1 MKRDQYKKSWG
12 SIDEYWREHRPS
24 IPGENNH
31 CYGVEYFERTLR
43 TFWPHFHDKT
53 RTLFLFG
60 IPQTLVR
67 YFVLR
72 LFLKSKSFK
81 ININT

>member
-1 MKRDQYKKSWG
+1 MIWEQYEKYYIGIIKRILAGTKA
-12 SIDEYWREHRPS
+12 

-43 TFWPHFHDKT
+43 TFWPHFHDKM

-67 YFVLR
+67 YFALR
-72 LFLKSKSFK
+72 LFLKGKSFK
-81 ININT
+81 YTYK